1 MQLVNYLSAPTCYL
15 LYRGYVNF
23 LYAIGT
29 GTGDDMDQASLQVAM
44 LRYTGKQKA
53 VLNALKFDSSPRNL
67 ALPTAWGGV

>member
-1 MQLVNYLSAPTCYL
+1 MQLVNYLSVPTCHL

-23 LYAIGT
+23 LYAIG
-29 GTGDDMDQASLQVAM
+29 DDMNQASLQVVM